1 MRAPALAVLVL
12 LAACG
17 QPLPLVVEPSAT
29 LPPPTTKVTP
39 PPGPFNGTV
48 TLTFETDR
56 PATVYVSLDG
66 SDPRNTTAGR
76 VSGPSPLTVT
86 LQKTATLK
94 YFASVDAKDEELQTG
109 QWVRAGGPVGTIT
122 GVVVVGDFAAGKKVG
137 VSNNGAITELGK
149 PAQPTE
155 LPFHFEGL
163 KTGTYRLSALSDR
176 NGDDVLLPFI
186 DFESAAVTVQLDLAD
201 PFKASAENVRLYLGA
216 SATGLGTLQG
226 VITLPKPPTLQ
237 SLQISALSGSSL
249 TVGTDPTALLQQL
262 QAGYRIFT
270 TPMQTEYPYVITD
283 LTPGRYIP
291 VPSLFGFGGG
301 GLALNLLANPLAPV
315 NVVADQTATADFAFG
330 PVAISGSLQ
339 VHPTAAPTGLAWGI
353 VAARSAALSGMQV
366 VLMPVVFTVDPA
378 TGDLKGNYAGECL
391 KANSS
396 FAVRVFTSATSAA
409 GSSPLTDALGWA
421 INPFAPLPAHATI
434 QTQTVDVVQPIV
446 VP

>member
-1 MRAPALAVLVL
+1 MRAPALSLLVL
-12 LAACG
+12 LACG
-17 QPLPLVVEPSAT
+17 GPAPLVVEPSAT

-39 PPGPFNGTV
+39 PPGPFNGQV

-66 SDPRNTTAGR
+66 SDPRGTSVGR
-76 VSGPSPLTVT
+76 VSGPSPFTLT
-86 LQKTATLK
+86 LQKTSTLK
-94 YFASVDAKDEELQTG
+94 YFASVNAKDEELQTG
-109 QWVRAGGPVGTIT
+109 QWIRAGGPVGTIT

-137 VSNNGAITELGK
+137 VSNNGAITELGTP
-149 PAQPTE
+149 PAPVE

-176 NGDDVLLPFI
+176 NGDGVLLPFI
-186 DFESAAVTVQLDLAD
+186 DFQSPVVTVQLDLAD
-201 PFKASAENVRLYLGA
+201 PYKASAENVRLYLGA
-216 SATGLGTLQG
+216 SATGLGTIQG

-237 SLQISALSGSSL
+237 NLQISALSGGSL

-315 NVVADQTATADFAFG
+315 NVVADQTETADFAFG
-330 PVAISGSLQ
+330 PVAISGALQ
-339 VHPTAAPTGLAWGI
+339 VHPTTAPMGLAYGI
-353 VAARSAALSGMQV
+353 VAARSAAFSGMQV
-366 VLMPVVFTVDPA
+366 VLMPVIFTVDPA
-378 TGDLKGNYAGECL
+378 TGDLKGNYAGEAL

-409 GSSPLTDALGWA
+409 GGNPLTDALAWA
-421 INPFAPLPAHATI
+421 INPFAPQPAQVTI
-434 QTQTVDVVQPIV
+434 QTLSSDVVQPIV